1 MKRRHFLSN
10 TAKSTGSI
18 MVASSLTTLGLLS
31 GPSGRAG
38 EKRGLGVALVGLGGY
53 ATGQLAPALERTENC
68 YLAGI
73 VTGTPSKADSWVDQ
87 YLIPSKNV
95 YNYDNF
101 DEISN
106 NDEIDIVYVVLPNS
120 MHAEFVIRAAQAGKH
135 VICEKPMATKYEDC
149 QRMIDAC
156 RKAEKKLSIGYRLH
170 FEPHNLEVMRLG
182 QRQVFGKVLESDAG
196 FAFPLRDK
204 SRWRLD
210 KEMAGGGPLMDV
222 GIYAIQSTIYTL
234 GQLPI
239 ALQATDTTVDKAF
252 YGAVE
257 GTLDVKFDFP
267 TGINAKMRT
276 SYEESSNYLKVQAQE
291 GNWEL
296 APAYSYGGLK
306 GRTHLGAMN
315 FPAVNQQALQMDDF
329 ATCILKDKQSTVRG
343 EMGQRDMFIIDK
355 IYESAAAGKPVSLK
369 GIPNILH
376 LV

>member
-1 MKRRHFLSN
+1 MKRRHFISN
-10 TAKSTGSI
+10 TAKSTGGVI
-18 MVASSLTTLGLLS
+18 VASSLTTLGLFS
-31 GPSGRAG
+31 GSSSRAG
-38 EKRGLGVALVGLGGY
+38 EKRGLGVALVGLGSY
-53 ATGQLAPALERTENC
+53 ATGQLAPALQMTENC

-73 VTGTPSKADSWVDQ
+73 VTGTPSKADSWSDQ
-87 YLIPSKNV
+87 YDIPAENV
-95 YNYDNF
+95 YNYQNF
-101 DEISN
+101 DRIAD
-106 NDEIDIVYVVLPNS
+106 NDDIDIVYIVLPNS

-135 VICEKPMATKYEDC
+135 VICEKPMATNYEDC

-170 FEPHNLEVMRLG
+170 FEPYNLEAMRLG
-182 QRQVFGKVLESDAG
+182 QQQIYGKVLESDAG

-222 GIYAIQSTIYTL
+222 GIYAIQSTIYTR
-234 GQLPI
+234 GQLPVSLE
-239 ALQATDTTVDKAF
+239 AMDTTVDKAF

-257 GTLDVKFDFP
+257 GTLDVNFEFP
-267 TGINAKMRT
+267 AGIKATMRT

-291 GNWEL
+291 GSWEL

-306 GRTHLGAMN
+306 GQTYLGPMS

-329 ATCILKDKQSTVRG
+329 ASCILKDKQSIVRG

-355 IYESAAAGKPVSLK
+355 IYESAAIGKPVSLK

>member
-1 MKRRHFLSN
+1 MKRRHFISN
-10 TAKSTGSI
+10 TAKSTGGVI
-18 MVASSLTTLGLLS
+18 VASSLTTLGLFS
-31 GPSGRAG
+31 GSSSRAG
-38 EKRGLGVALVGLGGY
+38 EKRGLGVALVGLGSY
-53 ATGQLAPALERTENC
+53 ATGQLAPALQMTENC

-73 VTGTPSKADSWVDQ
+73 VTGTPSKADSWSDQ
-87 YLIPSKNV
+87 YDIPAGNV
-95 YNYDNF
+95 YNYQNF
-101 DEISN
+101 DRIAD
-106 NDEIDIVYVVLPNS
+106 NDDIDIVYIVLPNS

-135 VICEKPMATKYEDC
+135 VICEKPMATNYEDC

-156 RKAEKKLSIGYRLH
+156 RKVEKKLSIGYRLH
-170 FEPHNLEVMRLG
+170 FEPYNLEAMRLG
-182 QRQVFGKVLESDAG
+182 QQQIYGKVLESDAG

-222 GIYAIQSTIYTL
+222 GIYAIQSTIYTR
-234 GQLPI
+234 GQLPVSLE
-239 ALQATDTTVDKAF
+239 AMDTTVDKAF

-257 GTLDVKFDFP
+257 GTLDVKFKFP
-267 TGINAKMRT
+267 AGIKATMRT

-291 GNWEL
+291 GSWEL

-306 GRTHLGAMN
+306 GQTHLGPMS

-329 ATCILKDKQSTVRG
+329 ASCILKDKQSIVRG

-355 IYESAAAGKPVSLK
+355 IYESAAIGKPVSLK